1 MRSSPS
7 SRGFTLIEILIAL
20 GIVVAMLFALGALVR
35 LSVLQSTVH
44 KEEIAL
50 TIAMSTL
57 EELRV
62 GGYDALPP
70 SGALAHPSLALLPSG
85 AGTLSVS
92 EFEDDTAEVEV
103 TVTWKGRDGENR
115 SITLS
120 TLITEIGGLL

>member
-1 MRSSPS
+1 MHASPS
-7 SRGFTLIEILIAL
+7 SRGFTLIEILVAL
-20 GIVVAMLFALGALVR
+20 GIVVAMLFALAALVR

-44 KEEIAL
+44 REEIAL

-62 GGYDALPP
+62 GGYAALPP
-70 SGALAHPSLALLPSG
+70 SGALAHPSLALLPGG

-103 TVTWKGRDGENR
+103 TVTWEGRDGENR
-115 SITLS
+115 SMTLS
-120 TLITEIGGLL
+120 TLITDIGGLL